1 MRSIQ
6 AALAET
12 RLRFER
18 AGRSIASVS
27 SSEGAAIHRRARRA
41 AGGVRQVPWRRLV
54 NPYRPIEILSADEV
68 ESIHTASL
76 RILSEIGM
84 QVLGDRALDALVG
97 AGAVID
103 RGSRTVRME
112 PAQVEELVALAPREF
127 RLHARNPDRDVVF
140 GGANVV
146 FCAVGGPAFVSDL
159 DRGRR
164 AGNIA
169 DFRDYV
175 RLIGALDVIHQEGGG
190 PLEPTDLPVE
200 TRHLDQYQVFA
211 SELDKTWHCL
221 GTGRMVVEDALE
233 VACLIRG
240 VSRDALVAEPTL
252 ITIINTNSPLRLDGP
267 MSDGLIAMAE
277 HGQPVVATP
286 FTLAG
291 AMSPVSLAGAIA
303 QQNAEAL
310 FLVALAQLVHPG
322 APMVYGAF
330 TSNVD
335 MRTGSPAFGTPESVK
350 AQFASGQMAR
360 RYGLPWRSSNAT
372 ASPVVDAQAAYEA
385 EMAVWGAMMG
395 GVNLLY
401 QGAGWLEGGLTASYE
416 KLIIDAEILQ
426 MMAEVLQPLEVSE
439 ASLGLDA
446 IAEAGP
452 GGHFFGTAHTLERYE
467 TAFYSPLVS
476 DWRNFETWQAD
487 GARTATE
494 RANTLW
500 KRLLAEA
507 VPPPL
512 DPAIAEALDAFVDR
526 RKQEI
531 TR

>member
-1 MRSIQ
+1 
-6 AALAET
+6 
-12 RLRFER
+12 
-18 AGRSIASVS
+18 V
-27 SSEGAAIHRRARRA
+27 SEGATIHRRGRRA
-41 AGGVRQVPWRRLV
+41 AGGIRQVPWRRLV

-68 ESIHTASL
+68 EAIHTASL
-76 RILSEIGM
+76 TILSEIGM
-84 QVLGDRALDALVG
+84 QVLGDRALDALRG
-97 AGAVID
+97 AGAAVD
-103 RGSRTVRME
+103 SDTRTVTMD
-112 PAQVEELVALAPREF
+112 PAQVEQLVALAPSEF
-127 RLHARNPDRDVVF
+127 TLRARNPERDIVF

-164 AGNIA
+164 PGNLA

-200 TRHLDQYQVFA
+200 TRHLDQYRVFA
-211 SELDKTWHCL
+211 TELDKTWHCL
-221 GTGRMVVEDALE
+221 GTGRVMVDDALE
-233 VACLIRG
+233 VMCLIRG
-240 VSRDALVAEPTL
+240 VSRDELLADPSL

-267 MSDGLIAMAE
+267 MSDGLMAMAE

-310 FLVALAQLVHPG
+310 FLVALAQIVRPG
-322 APMVYGAF
+322 APMIYGAF

-360 RYGLPWRSSNAT
+360 RYRLPWRSSNAT

-385 EMAVWGAMMG
+385 EMAVWGAVMG

-426 MMAEVLQPLEVSE
+426 MMAEVFQPLEVSE

-476 DWRNFETWQAD
+476 DWRNFETWEAD
-487 GARTATE
+487 GSHTATE
-494 RANTLW
+494 RANGLW

-512 DPAIAEALDAFVDR
+512 DAAVVEALDAFIAR
-526 RKQEI
+526 RKREI
-531 TR
+531 GAV